1 MKPRKPA
8 KPRTR
13 RSAATAPDKTDDP
26 DKAVVLD
33 FIQSRIEAFDLEHGG
48 GVCVSKDP
56 HGYTLWRMDNGLP
69 LARLRP
75 RESGGRFEVL
85 YWSPFHERWRP
96 IGVFGGMFLSLTD
109 ALEFIANDPMDC
121 FWR

>member
-8 KPRTR
+8 KPRPR
-13 RSAATAPDKTDDP
+13 RRTASPPTEPGEP

-48 GVCVSKDP
+48 GVCVSKDA
-56 HGYTLWRMDNGLP
+56 HGYTLWRMDNGMP

-75 RESGGRFEVL
+75 RDAGDRFEVL
-85 YWSPFHERWRP
+85 YWSPFRERWRP
-96 IGVFGGMFLSLTD
+96 VGVFGGVFLSLTD